1 MTLKDN
7 FTADEWFK
15 IMTGPGQA
23 GAAVV
28 VSSPSGVT
36 GLLAEAQAIA
46 AGVRESVSRE
56 GRTPLMEAMAAD
68 LMGTPPDPKD
78 LPRQDPIKGMDEAR
92 SRALEGVRQAVY
104 LVASKTS
111 PEDAAA
117 YRQMLLT
124 VAERTAQ
131 AAKEGGFMGFGGEQI
146 NDKERTVLDELRA
159 LIGGEGSTGT
169 TTVTQETAPFSPAPD
184 GSGNSN

>member
-184 GSGNSN
+184 GSSNSN